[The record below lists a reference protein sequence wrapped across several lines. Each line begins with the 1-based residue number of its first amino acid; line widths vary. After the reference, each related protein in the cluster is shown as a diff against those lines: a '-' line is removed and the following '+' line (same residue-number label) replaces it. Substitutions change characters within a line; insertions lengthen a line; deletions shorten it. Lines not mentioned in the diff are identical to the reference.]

1 MGFYRSFKTEQ
12 TIPERPLTSAE
23 LKRRKK
29 QEEEALMVAVG
40 RTARPIEEKRR
51 VEMLFSNPTAKKS
64 YVFHSGNETKKFNG
78 IEYTEFSVNSN
89 QPVFHGTIKVYE
101 YNPGV
106 KPKVLKTEDIYVY
119 QPRLDGSNYA
129 NGSSLTVG
137 PRFRKNNAL
146 DNRTAYA
153 FKDPTTGKIY
163 VASIPK
169 REVISNRQFDFD
181 LTCRSNFLASCGV
194 NFEKTDKNI
203 AKIISI
209 DYDLDQDGYI
219 RPVNLAN
226 QNERAKFNNYLASM
240 KDLVTAN
247 SKLDYLIELAKQE
260 LAKAQEMDLKIQEEI
275 DRLNISESLANKE
288 AEAANKKRAEAEGK
302 AKENEELM
310 NDLLRK
316 QKNMMDYGIRPT
328 YASPG
333 MTGGPGIGGRP
344 GARGP
349 MPMGPRPGGPMGGG
363 PGFPPPP
370 GGGGR
375 RR

>member
-1 MGFYRSFKTEQ
+1 MGLYKSFKTEKV
-12 TIPERPLTSAE
+12 IPERPLTSAE

-29 QEEEALMVAVG
+29 HEEKALLVAAG
-40 RTARPIEEKRR
+40 KAARPIEEKRR

-64 YVFHSGNETKKFNG
+64 YVFHSGNETIKFNG
-78 IEYTEFSVNSN
+78 IEYTEFSANPN
-89 QPVFHGTIKVYE
+89 QPVFHGTVKVYE
-101 YNPGV
+101 YNPGG

-119 QPRLDGSNYA
+119 QPRLAGSNYVD
-129 NGSSLTVG
+129 GSSLTVG
-137 PRFRKNNAL
+137 PRFRKNNVL

-153 FKDPTTGKIY
+153 FKDPATGKIY

-169 REVISNRQFDFD
+169 REVVSNRQFDFD
-181 LTCRSNFLASCGV
+181 STCRSNFLASCDV

-203 AKIISI
+203 AKIISV

-226 QNERAKFNNYLASM
+226 QNERAKFNNYLASTG
-240 KDLVTAN
+240 DLVNAN
-247 SKLDYLIELAKQE
+247 SKLDYLVQLTKQE
-260 LAKAQEMDLKIQEEI
+260 LAKAKEMELKLQEEI
-275 DRLNISESLANKE
+275 DRLNIAESLANKE
-288 AEAANKKRAEAEGK
+288 AEAANKKQAEADKK
-302 AKENEELM
+302 AKENEQLM

-333 MTGGPGIGGRP
+333 MTGGPRFGGRP
-344 GARGP
+344 GPRGP
-349 MPMGPRPGGPMGGG
+349 RSGGPMAGG

-370 GGGGR
+370 EGGGR